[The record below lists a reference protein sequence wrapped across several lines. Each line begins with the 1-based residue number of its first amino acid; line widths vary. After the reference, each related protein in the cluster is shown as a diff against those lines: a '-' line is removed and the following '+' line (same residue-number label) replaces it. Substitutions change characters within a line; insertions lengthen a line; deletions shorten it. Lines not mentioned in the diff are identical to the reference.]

1 MREFR
6 ISEIGVEKT
15 LAKAQKLAQRAQKK
29 GLSGGYQV
37 RIEKRFEES
46 EGISHEYQVL
56 VIEGEPVKFNGWQFI
71 GVAEFVEGKAITKT
85 IAGGCEVKPSEV
97 KVGYCEHCQKVR
109 ARSTVIFV
117 QNEEGK
123 VCQVGSSC
131 VKDYIG
137 WQFSASYLPT
147 EETFEEE
154 FGGYSGN
161 GWTGHSTVGVLA
173 HAITQVEKG
182 GYLPSGSGISTK
194 SLVWEYLGG
203 GFHAKNNWKEYVG
216 VNPTE
221 VEYEKAREL
230 IEYGKNFKGESSYAE
245 NVRVVCGL
253 EYQTYSTI
261 GILVSIIRA
270 KQKSQEQEIARQEAK
285 VYKAEQFAPTGE
297 RVELEVTVLSENT
310 FETQFGWTTLY
321 TFASG
326 EYQFKWFASSGTNLQ
341 VGDKAVI
348 KGTIKGS
355 DEYKETF
362 STLITRCKVL
372 QIAEKIA

>member
-1 MREFR
+1 LKRLLLKR
-6 ISEIGVEKT
+6 KNLLNGRK
-15 LAKAQKLAQRAQKK
+15 KK

-37 RIEKRFEES
+37 RIEKRFEEI

-71 GVAEFVEGKAITKT
+71 GVAEFIEGKAITKS
-85 IAGGCEVKPSEV
+85 IAGGREIKPSEV
-97 KVGYCEHCQKVR
+97 KVGYCEHCQKSR
-109 ARSTVIFV
+109 FRSKVIFV

-123 VCQVGSSC
+123 LFQVGSSC

-154 FGGYSGN
+154 FGGYSGD

-173 HAITQVEKG
+173 HAITQVQKG
-182 GYLPSGSGISTK
+182 GYIPSGSGISTK
-194 SLVWEYLGG
+194 SLVWGYLSEGNHG
-203 GFHAKNNWKEYVG
+203 AKVWQEYVG
-216 VNPTE
+216 EKPTE

-230 IEYGKNFKGESSYAE
+230 IEYGKNFEGESSYAE
-245 NVRVVCGL
+245 NVRIVCGL
-253 EYQTYSTI
+253 EYQTYSTV
-261 GILVSIIRA
+261 GILVSIIKA
-270 KQKSQEQEIARQEAK
+270 KQKSQEQEVARQEAK

-297 RVELEVTVLSENT
+297 RIELEVTVLSENT

-326 EYQFKWFASSGTNLQ
+326 DYQFKWFASNGTKLE
-341 VGDKAVI
+341 VGDKAVV

-355 DEYKETF
+355 DEYKGSF
-362 STLITRCKVL
+362 STLLTSFVSSVS
-372 QIAEKIA
+372 E